1 MGFIVIRKVPGY
13 YCLKYQEP
21 MATSDVIFEVKPSQ
35 LNNVFYFIGQ
45 MVFLALVLYYA
56 QEAQALVYGCLDWL
70 NGLFG
75 DQYSEYLKPAAT
87 TAIILLLAMPGF
99 SICWR
104 YLETHMRVY
113 TFREDRLVFQFGVL
127 NRNKDNVEY
136 YRIKDFY
143 SDAPFWMRP
152 FSLSNFH
159 LISTD
164 RRSPYLK
171 VPGIQGVEANEDKI
185 RDAIEKAC
193 MTGRGQEIDI
203 V

>member
-1 MGFIVIRKVPGY
+1 MT
-13 YCLKYQEP
+13 
-21 MATSDVIFEVKPSQ
+21 TSGLIFEVKPSQ
-35 LNNVFYFIGQ
+35 INNLFYFIGQ
-45 MVFLALVLYYA
+45 AAVLAAILFFATDIQGYVKAFFYWINDLAGGEFGHRINLLTNLTLGVLV
-56 QEAQALVYGCLDWL
+56 
-70 NGLFG
+70 
-75 DQYSEYLKPAAT
+75 
-87 TAIILLLAMPGF
+87 AMPGL

-104 YLETHMRVY
+104 YLETHLRVY
-113 TFREDRLVFQFGVL
+113 TFRADRLVFQYGVL

-152 FSLSNFH
+152 FGISNFH

-171 VPGIQGVEANEDKI
+171 VPGIKGVELHEDAI
-185 RDAIEKAC
+185 RNAIEKAC
-193 MTGRGQEIDI
+193 QTGRGQEIDI